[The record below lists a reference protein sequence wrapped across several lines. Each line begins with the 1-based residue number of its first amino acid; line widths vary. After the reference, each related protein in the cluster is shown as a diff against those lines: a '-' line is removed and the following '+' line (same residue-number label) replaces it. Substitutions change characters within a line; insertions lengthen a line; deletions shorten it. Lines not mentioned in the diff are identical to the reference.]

1 MSLRASLIRLAHT
14 NPEVREKLIPLLREA
29 ASFKDREQEPNR
41 YTGPEEPDR
50 RLGQVFVGETRT
62 SMTWFLPQ
70 SVTKSGSVLGLMV
83 SMNYLGTLTKAVKK
97 SAQDADFR
105 TFYKPVAVQD
115 LEPKVLARFRDA
127 GGSVRVASTD
137 HLAALVQ
144 PKGMKPTYQGNAMAV
159 PLVWGGVGVMKPYDV
174 ARAMVPLF
182 RAAKNGV
189 AFVLDQNS
197 VFSKP
202 GISEVSR
209 ALEQAIKDQYG
220 EEHAMTSEYFED
232 ARPGSK
238 DYENVLRAGAQAT
251 MADKVRVSIT
261 PVISPVS
268 GKSGLKVVFRPTF
281 EQIEAL

>member
-1 MSLRASLIRLAHT
+1 MSLRANLIRLAHD
-14 NPEVREKLIPLLREA
+14 NPEVRGRILPLLTAKEA
-29 ASFKDREQEPNR
+29 ALPPAQSWLEMQVGKVFHSK
-41 YTGPEEPDR
+41 GGGEE
-50 RLGQVFVGETRT
+50 F
-62 SMTWFLPQ
+62 WFIP
-70 SVTKSGSVLGLMV
+70 SAATKSNSAKGAQVVFDPGKRLPS
-83 SMNYLGTLTKAVKK
+83 KAKQTTVHKMDLSSPHWK
-97 SAQDADFR
+97 EIPAS
-105 TFYKPVAVQD
+105 TIPPEVA
-115 LEPKVLARFRDA
+115 ARFQEA
-127 GGSVRVASTD
+127 GVRVASTD

>member
-14 NPEVREKLIPLLREA
+14 NPEVREKLLPLLTDKEA
-29 ASFKDREQEPNR
+29 ALPPAQSWLEMQVGKVFHSK
-41 YTGPEEPDR
+41 GGGEE
-50 RLGQVFVGETRT
+50 F
-62 SMTWFLPQ
+62 WFIP
-70 SVTKSGSVLGLMV
+70 SAATKSNSAKGAQVVFAPEKRLPSKAKQTTVHKMDLSSSHWKEIPASSVPAEV
-83 SMNYLGTLTKAVKK
+83 V
-97 SAQDADFR
+97 
-105 TFYKPVAVQD
+105 
-115 LEPKVLARFRDA
+115 ARFQEA
-127 GGSVRVASTD
+127 GVRVASTD

-144 PKGMKPTYQGNAMAV
+144 PKGMKPTYEGNAMAV

-209 ALEQAIKDQYG
+209 SLEQAIKDQYG